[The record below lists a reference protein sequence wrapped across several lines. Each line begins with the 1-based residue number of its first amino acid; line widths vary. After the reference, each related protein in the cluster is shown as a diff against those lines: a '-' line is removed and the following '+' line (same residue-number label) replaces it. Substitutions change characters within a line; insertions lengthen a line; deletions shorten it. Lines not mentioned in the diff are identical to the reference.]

1 LCSSYE
7 ETDKS
12 WYISKD
18 NLFREAIDYFKVSD
32 TASNKRIFF
41 EIIGRNIFGKIPEF
55 MTVNLKSKK
64 QIRGLQKRGVRP
76 GSNAAQSARDRNS
89 TEMKCEIKNDSR
101 EGENERNV
109 NSGVVSEDIEGVTID
124 TEVEKTGGN
133 KEDKIGREDENERN
147 VNSEAVSGVQRCS
160 KRF

>member
-1 LCSSYE
+1 MCRRYE

-18 NLFREAIDYFKVSD
+18 NLFREAIDFFKVSD
-32 TASNKRIFF
+32 TASNKIIFF

-76 GSNAAQSARDRNS
+76 GSTAAQSARDQNA
-89 TEMKCEIKNDSR
+89 TEMKCKN
-101 EGENERNV
+101 
-109 NSGVVSEDIEGVTID
+109 
-124 TEVEKTGGN
+124 
-133 KEDKIGREDENERN
+133 
-147 VNSEAVSGVQRCS
+147 
-160 KRF
+160 